1 MKIEL
6 PGGVA
11 VNMFKAVNTARAT
24 DKMRLALTAVNWEI
38 VGGVHTFTAT
48 DSFRLHTVSIPE
60 PTATYSDS
68 ALLSG
73 DIVKMVQACAKIG
86 GKDNTVA
93 LEITDRYGVRFCD
106 VFVGTVREIGASN
119 LCGSVECL
127 SNEYPTHRSI
137 IDGATD
143 IELPAL
149 FNGKY
154 LGDLIDAA
162 TLWAGKDSPIT
173 VESVHAT
180 KPSRIVSANEFG
192 TFTGVVM
199 PQRGGK

>member
-6 PGGVA
+6 PCGVA
-11 VNMFKAVNTARAT
+11 VNMFKALDGARAN
-24 DKMRLALTAVNWEI
+24 DKLRLALTGVYWEQ
-38 VGGVHTFTAT
+38 VGGVHTFITC
-48 DSFRLHTVSIPE
+48 DSFRLHRVTVQES
-60 PTATYSDS
+60 TAQYSQDI
-68 ALLSG
+68 LLSG
-73 DIVKMVQACAKIG
+73 DIVKAVQTCAKTI
-86 GKDNTVA
+86 GKDGTVK
-93 LEITDRYGVRFCD
+93 LEIETMGDYDTHCLVSGVVKDRILFD
-106 VFVGTVREIGASN
+106 VVVNT
-119 LCGSVECL
+119 LSVVFPSC
-127 SNEYPTHRSI
+127 RSI

-154 LGDLIDAA
+154 FGGLVDAA